1 MVVSVSWL
9 GLIVVDLDVGWQA
22 RCFGWLVVFC

>member
-9 GLIVVDLDVGWQA
+9 GLIVVGLDVGWQV